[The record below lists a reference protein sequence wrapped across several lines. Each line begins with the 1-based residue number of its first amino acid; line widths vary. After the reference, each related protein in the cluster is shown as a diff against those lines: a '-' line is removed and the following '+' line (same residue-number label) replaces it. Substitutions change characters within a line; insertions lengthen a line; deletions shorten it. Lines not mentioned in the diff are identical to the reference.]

1 MKFRM
6 KNILTVVALSFTVI
20 LNAQWIKDTSC
31 NKKAKIIA
39 NQAIEYA
46 FNLEYMAAFG
56 AANSALLIDENC
68 GCAKLTLAYISSAN
82 KKWGSRSGKLNNI
95 NTSKLT
101 KEERAWYDYMSA
113 SSDDRKSLETGLVN
127 KFPKSPLIHYLATSI
142 QDFNSFKIFAE
153 KFPEYAS
160 SAYNMISY
168 GYMNGAFGE
177 KDTEQ
182 AMKYVKM
189 SQDIHNGPNSYDSMA
204 EHYASMGDYENAL
217 KTQLKAIDFGT
228 FSSPYS
234 SNAQL
239 YYAKNAATDISNKI
253 IEMQKEMQ
261 KAIMEG
267 DSESYKKFEHPEIK
281 VSTGDSNLNPFYIY
295 TKDDLTKDAP
305 LTWEFFELS
314 NMETYFSPDMKTA
327 VITFVA
333 DGKYTITATNE
344 TTVYAT
350 RASSTWTNTNDGWK
364 IMHSSYAPRKGEKGL
379 PEMD

>member
-31 NKKAKIIA
+31 NKKAKIAA

-82 KKWGSRSGKLNNI
+82 KKWGSRSSKLNNI
-95 NTSKLT
+95 NTSKLS
-101 KEERAWYDYMSA
+101 KEEKSWYDYMAA
-113 SSDDRKSLETGLVN
+113 SSDNRKSLEISLIN
-127 KFPKSPLIHYLATSI
+127 KFPKSPLINYLATST
-142 QDFNSFKIFAE
+142 QDFNSFKVFAE

-182 AMKYVKM
+182 ALKYVKM

-228 FSSPYS
+228 FSSPYNS
-234 SNAQL
+234 SAQL
-239 YYAKNAATDISNKI
+239 YYAKSVASDISKKI
-253 IEMQKEMQ
+253 MDLQNEMQ

-295 TKDDLTKDAP
+295 TKDDLTKDAG

-314 NMETYFSPDMKTA
+314 NMKTYFSPDMKTA

-344 TTVYAT
+344 TTIYAT

-364 IMHSSYAPRKGEKGL
+364 IMHSSYAPRKGKNGL
-379 PEMD
+379 PEID